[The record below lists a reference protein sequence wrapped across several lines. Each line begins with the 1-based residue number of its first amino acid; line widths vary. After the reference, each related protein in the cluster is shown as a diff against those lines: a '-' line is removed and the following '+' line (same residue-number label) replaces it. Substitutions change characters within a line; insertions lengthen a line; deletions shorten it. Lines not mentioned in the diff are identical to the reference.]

1 MTHRTLLVDD
11 EPLARKRLRRLLAAH
26 PEVDIVG
33 EAGDGEEALR
43 EVARLAPDLLFL
55 DVQMP
60 GLTGFEVL
68 TRLASRPAIV
78 FVTAFD
84 EFAVRA
90 FEEEAVDYLL
100 KPVEAPRLARALA
113 RLGTAAARAA
123 DDARLERLLA
133 AVERNQAAP
142 RKIPVRQGP
151 KVTLVDPA
159 TVVFARAEDKY
170 TVLYTPDGEHVVD
183 RTIEE
188 LERTLD
194 PATFLRIHRSAIV
207 NTAFVR
213 DLTSVDGGRFLVT
226 LTDHRGTTLYA
237 SRAGARLLRERLG
250 F

>member
-1 MTHRTLLVDD
+1 M
-11 EPLARKRLRRLLAAH
+11 
-26 PEVDIVG
+26 
-33 EAGDGEEALR
+33 
-43 EVARLAPDLLFL
+43 
-55 DVQMP
+55 
-60 GLTGFEVL
+60 
-68 TRLASRPAIV
+68 
-78 FVTAFD
+78 
-84 EFAVRA
+84 
-90 FEEEAVDYLL
+90 
-100 KPVEAPRLARALA
+100 
-113 RLGTAAARAA
+113 GTAAARTA
-123 DDARLERLLA
+123 DDERLERLLA
-133 AVERNQAAP
+133 AVERGQAAA

-194 PATFLRIHRSAIV
+194 PTTFLRIHRSAIV

-226 LTDHRGTTLYA
+226 LTDRRGTTLYA
-237 SRAGARLLRERLG
+237 SRAGAKLLRERLG